1 MVQPANSL
9 EWKLYQ
15 LSEVFSMPHLSI
27 RTILIVSLLLLAT
40 TPVNA
45 QDNALAAKLADM
57 ANREFQ
63 ERNTLHQALTH
74 INQAI
79 KLDQKS
85 GNNYYIRAEIYK
97 RMEEDEMAL
106 NDINRAVELVPTQ
119 AYFYECKA
127 NILLTLK
134 QNKQALEAADMAV
147 RLKPDSITRTTRA
160 MVLIAMGKF
169 QEAKAVFDK
178 LVEEN
183 KSDFRARM
191 RRVPVNKKLNC
202 WQPIV
207 EDMSFLMKIDNKN
220 SFSYKTHF
228 LERGIAY
235 LKLKQYDKAEQDL
248 KFALK
253 VMPDNREVHQAL
265 LELYKTSKRAKEARA
280 EESYLNEM
288 DEDIKPFK

>member
-1 MVQPANSL
+1 MLHV
-9 EWKLYQ
+9 
-15 LSEVFSMPHLSI
+15 SM
-27 RTILIVSLLLLAT
+27 RTILITSLLLLAT

-45 QDNALAAKLADM
+45 QDNASAAKLADM
-57 ANREFQ
+57 ANREFL

-79 KLDQKS
+79 KLDKKS

-106 NDINRAVELVPTQ
+106 NDINRAIELAPTQ
-119 AYFYECKA
+119 AYFYDCKA

-160 MVLIAMGKF
+160 MVLIAMGKL
-169 QEAKAVFDK
+169 QEAKAAFDK
-178 LVEEN
+178 LVAEDTN
-183 KSDFRARM
+183 DFRARM
-191 RRVPVNKKLNC
+191 RRVAINKKLNC
-202 WQPIV
+202 WPPVV
-207 EDMSFLMKIDNKN
+207 EDMSFLMKRDNQN

-228 LERGIAY
+228 LDRGIAY
-235 LKLKQYDKAEQDL
+235 LKLKQFEKAEQDL

-265 LELYKTSKRAKEARA
+265 LELYKTTKRAKETRA